1 MNDKLEKKLEYIRN
15 KAEEIMSNMQC
26 VLDDL
31 EVFEGY
37 DELFTIES
45 AMNRTVRQAEDTI
58 TVIRNAYDDLSETE
72 EED

>member
-1 MNDKLEKKLEYIRN
+1 MNNKLEKKLEYIRN
-15 KAEEIMSNMQC
+15 KAEEIISNMQC

-31 EVFEGY
+31 ETFEGY

-45 AMNRTVRQAEDTI
+45 AMNRTVREAEDTI
-58 TVIRNAYDDLSETE
+58 TVIRNAYDDLE